1 MFSPFSKRMY
11 KYKNFFN
18 FNKIFEKNCSW
29 MTNKTTGSDGVDK
42 KIFYYIKKNVY
53 FCTMITNMDMAAKT
67 ADFLLT
73 VKAVKLNNE
82 HPFTWASGRKSPIYC
97 DNRVTLSYPEIR
109 TFIRQRFTDII
120 RETWGDVDVIAGV
133 ATGGI
138 AQGALVAQELGK
150 PFVYVRSESKSHGL
164 TNQIEGEI
172 HEGQSVVVIEDLVS
186 TGKSSLIAV
195 KALREKGC
203 VVKGMAAIFTY
214 GLQVAADNFENEK
227 VELMTLTDYDT
238 LIQVAHEKEYVRPE
252 DFESLSAWRKNP
264 EQWSK
269 DHGE

>member
-1 MFSPFSKRMY
+1 
-11 KYKNFFN
+11 
-18 FNKIFEKNCSW
+18 
-29 MTNKTTGSDGVDK
+29 
-42 KIFYYIKKNVY
+42 
-53 FCTMITNMDMAAKT
+53 MINNSNMAAKT
-67 ADFLLT
+67 AEFLLK

-109 TFIRQRFTDII
+109 TFIRQHFT
-120 RETWGDVDVIAGV
+120 EVVSEMWGDVDVIAGV

-172 HEGQSVVVIEDLVS
+172 HAGQSVVVIEDLVS

-214 GLQVAADNFENEK
+214 GLQVAADNFKAED
-227 VELMTLTDYDT
+227 VELVTLTNYDT
-238 LIQVAHEKEYVRPE
+238 LIGVAKEKEFIRPE
-252 DFESLSAWRKNP
+252 DLDSLAAWRLNP

>member
-1 MFSPFSKRMY
+1 
-11 KYKNFFN
+11 
-18 FNKIFEKNCSW
+18 
-29 MTNKTTGSDGVDK
+29 
-42 KIFYYIKKNVY
+42 
-53 FCTMITNMDMAAKT
+53 MINNSDMAART
-67 ADFLLT
+67 ANFLLT

-109 TFIRQRFTDII
+109 TFIRQHFVDVV

-150 PFVYVRSESKSHGL
+150 PFVYVRSEQKNHGL

-195 KALREKGC
+195 RALREKGC
-203 VVKGMAAIFTY
+203 IVKGMAAIFTY
-214 GLQVAADNFENEK
+214 GLQVAADNFAKEN
-227 VELMTLTDYDT
+227 VELQTLTNYDT
-238 LIQVAHEKEYVRPE
+238 LVKVAREEEYIRPE
-252 DFESLSAWRKNP
+252 DLESLAAWRMNP
-264 EQWSK
+264 EKWSD
-269 DHGE
+269 DHMNC

>member
-1 MFSPFSKRMY
+1 
-11 KYKNFFN
+11 
-18 FNKIFEKNCSW
+18 
-29 MTNKTTGSDGVDK
+29 
-42 KIFYYIKKNVY
+42 
-53 FCTMITNMDMAAKT
+53 MITNNDMAAQT
-67 ADFLLT
+67 ANFLLT

-109 TFIRQRFTDII
+109 TFIRQRFVDII

-150 PFVYVRSESKSHGL
+150 PFVYVRSEQKSHGL

-195 KALREKGC
+195 RALREKGC

-214 GLQVAADNFENEK
+214 GLQVAADNFAKED
-227 VELMTLTDYDT
+227 VELQTLTDYDT
-238 LIQVAHEKEYVRPE
+238 LIGVAKERAYVHA
-252 DFESLSAWRKNP
+252 DDLESLAAWRVNP
-264 EQWSK
+264 EQWSEE
-269 DHGE
+269 HMGN

>member
-1 MFSPFSKRMY
+1 M
-11 KYKNFFN
+11 
-18 FNKIFEKNCSW
+18 
-29 MTNKTTGSDGVDK
+29 
-42 KIFYYIKKNVY
+42 Y
-53 FCTMITNMDMAAKT
+53 FCSMNNYTDMAART
-67 ADFLLT
+67 ANFLLT

-109 TFIRQRFTDII
+109 TFIRQRFVEVI
-120 RETWGDVDVIAGV
+120 RETWGDVDVVAGV

-150 PFVYVRSESKSHGL
+150 PFVYVRSEQKSHGL

-195 KALREKGC
+195 KALRERGC

-214 GLQVAADNFENEK
+214 GLQVAADNFAKED
-227 VELMTLTDYDT
+227 VELVTLTNYDT
-238 LIQVAHEKEYVRPE
+238 LIGVAKEQDYIRPE
-252 DFESLSAWRKNP
+252 DLESLAAWRENP
-264 EQWSK
+264 ERWSEE
-269 DHGE
+269 HMNN

>member
-1 MFSPFSKRMY
+1 
-11 KYKNFFN
+11 
-18 FNKIFEKNCSW
+18 
-29 MTNKTTGSDGVDK
+29 
-42 KIFYYIKKNVY
+42 
-53 FCTMITNMDMAAKT
+53 MINNNDMAAQM
-67 ADFLLT
+67 ANFLLT

-109 TFIRQRFTDII
+109 TFIRQRF
-120 RETWGDVDVIAGV
+120 VDVIRECWGDIDVVAGV

-150 PFVYVRSESKSHGL
+150 PFVYVRSEQKSHGL

-195 KALREKGC
+195 RALREKGC
-203 VVKGMAAIFTY
+203 RVKGMAAIFTY
-214 GLQVAADNFENEK
+214 GLQVAADNFAKED
-227 VELMTLTDYDT
+227 VELVTLTNYDT
-238 LIQVAHEKEYVRPE
+238 LIGVAKEHDYIRHE
-252 DFESLSAWRKNP
+252 DLDSLAAWRLNP

-269 DHGE
+269 EHGE

>member
-1 MFSPFSKRMY
+1 MI
-11 KYKNFFN
+11 N
-18 FNKIFEKNCSW
+18 
-29 MTNKTTGSDGVDK
+29 TNST
-42 KIFYYIKKNVY
+42 
-53 FCTMITNMDMAAKT
+53 AAQT
-67 ADFLLT
+67 ANFLLT

-109 TFIRQRFTDII
+109 TFIRQRFVDVV
-120 RETWGDVDVIAGV
+120 RDTWGDVDVIAGV

-150 PFVYVRSESKSHGL
+150 PFVYVRSEQKSHGL

-172 HEGQSVVVIEDLVS
+172 HAGQSVVVIEDLVS

-214 GLQVAADNFENEK
+214 GLKVAADNFEHEQ
-227 VELMTLTDYDT
+227 VELVTLTDYDT
-238 LIQVAHEKEYVRPE
+238 LIGVAKEE
-252 DFESLSAWRKNP
+252 DYIHADALESLAAWRLNP